1 MALIK
6 AVLTCANQV
15 QLMFCKCYTLIKIP
29 LACLCFSLLPTPI
42 LSFFFH
48 FFSFDVAIFED
59 YKCTYWSEVY
69 FYMTISF
76 RARNILL
83 T

>member
-15 QLMFCKCYTLIKIP
+15 GLMFCKCNTLIKIL

-42 LSFFFH
+42 LSFFSPH
-48 FFSFDVAIFED
+48 FFSFDVAILED
-59 YKCTYWSEVY
+59 YKCTH
-69 FYMTISF
+69 
-76 RARNILL
+76 
-83 T
+83 